1 MTSIDT
7 WPPWVAIFVLGAP
20 GLLAVAG
27 IAHSLHLSRRHLDAL
42 KEALKNSRYIY
53 LWGDSLGKRGV
64 IWSLLEISKIAG
76 MVVWP
81 RAYVLTGDVHPAD
94 IETFPARLK
103 RRLIV
108 NMTLMFT
115 SFTWGLVAAML
126 VKLR

>member
-7 WPPWVAIFVLGAP
+7 WPPWAAIIVLGAP
-20 GLLAVAG
+20 GLLSVAG
-27 IAHSLHLSRRHLDAL
+27 IAHSLHLSHRHLDAL
-42 KEALKNSRYIY
+42 KDALKNSRYIY
-53 LWGDSLGKRGV
+53 LWGDSLGKRGL

-81 RAYVLTGDVHPAD
+81 RAYVLTGDVNPAD

-115 SFTWGLVAAML
+115 SFTWGVVAAML
-126 VKLR
+126 VKFR